1 MGKLDTLINCA
12 GLSIPFKRPNNDV
25 DNREWLPKD
34 ILEAHIL
41 AEVSHDLLSQ
51 VDESVVRAETEQEV
65 LTSSADWADTH
76 RANVNGRFRHSP
88 CAIA

>member
-12 GLSIPFKRPNNDV
+12 GISIPFKRPNNDV
-25 DNREWLPKD
+25 DNREWPHKD
-34 ILEAHIL
+34 TFKAHIL

-65 LTSSADWADTH
+65 LTCSADWADTH
-76 RANVNGRFRHSP
+76 KANVNGRFRHSH
-88 CAIA
+88 CATA